1 MSGIPWS
8 LGKNMYSLA
17 DWQVVAGGCWLSP
30 DEHKQC
36 PPHTNFLVITCQVKS
51 SRYLGI
57 HLNYP
62 LSWND
67 HTGNLSFPLQ
77 QRLYFFLFFT
87 QAESLG
93 VHTTTHE
100 VWDVVVMAAYVYGQN
115 LSRCIWFSPFLS
127 SLYSDRHRGFC
138 QTCWIS
144 SILSRS
150 SCRQMMKS
158 PKYKLKCF
166 KN

>member
-1 MSGIPWS
+1 
-8 LGKNMYSLA
+8 MYSLA

-77 QRLYFFLFFT
+77 QRLYFF
-87 QAESLG
+87 
-93 VHTTTHE
+93 
-100 VWDVVVMAAYVYGQN
+100 Y
-115 LSRCIWFSPFLS
+115 FLRRLKVS
-127 SLYSDRHRGFC
+127 EY
-138 QTCWIS
+138 T
-144 SILSRS
+144 
-150 SCRQMMKS
+150 RQLMKYETLWLWQLMCTG
-158 PKYKLKCF
+158 KI
-166 KN
+166 

>member
-17 DWQVVAGGCWLSP
+17 GWQVVAGGCWLSP

-57 HLNYP
+57 YLNYP

-67 HTGNLSFPLQ
+67 HTGNLSSPLQ
-77 QRLYFFLFFT
+77 QRLYIFFFYAGWKSRRTHDNSWSMSCGYGSLCVRAKSKPLHLVQSISEQSVLRQT
-87 QAESLG
+87 Q
-93 VHTTTHE
+93 
-100 VWDVVVMAAYVYGQN
+100 
-115 LSRCIWFSPFLS
+115 RFLS
-127 SLYSDRHRGFC
+127 DMLH
-138 QTCWIS
+138 
-144 SILSRS
+144 ILH
-150 SCRQMMKS
+150 
-158 PKYKLKCF
+158 PK
-166 KN
+166 